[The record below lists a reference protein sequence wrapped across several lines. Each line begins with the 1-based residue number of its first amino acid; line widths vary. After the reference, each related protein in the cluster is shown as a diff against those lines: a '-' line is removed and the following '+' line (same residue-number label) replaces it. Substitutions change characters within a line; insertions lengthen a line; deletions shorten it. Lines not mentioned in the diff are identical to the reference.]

1 MTLSVLALVLLTA
14 AAHALWNSWLKV
26 SGDRLVTLATIAVG
40 WAVVGLA
47 ALPAV
52 GVPEPRVWSYLL
64 ASTLVH
70 TIYSLTLVRAYGLG
84 NLSVVYPI
92 ARGVAPLIVALVS
105 TIYLG
110 DALDSMGLLAVL
122 LIVAGVLWLG
132 LSQSHGSSAGV
143 LFSLLT
149 GVLIG
154 AYTLLDGQGGRI
166 GESPH
171 AFAAWLFILTA
182 TPVTATA
189 ILFHRGE
196 FTELARPLWSKG
208 ISLGIMSAGAYWIV
222 VWAMSVAPMG
232 LVAAVRESSVVFA
245 ALIGGFLLREPVRW
259 IAVILVFGG
268 IVLTRLA

>member
-1 MTLSVLALVLLTA
+1 LTLSVLGLVLLA
-14 AAHALWNSWLKV
+14 AATHALWNSWLKV

-40 WAVVGLA
+40 WAVVGLVS
-47 ALPAV
+47 LPVV
-52 GVPEPRVWSYLL
+52 GVPEQRVWPYLL
-64 ASTLVH
+64 ASTVVH
-70 TIYSLTLVRAYGLG
+70 TIYSLSLVRAYGLG

-92 ARGVAPLIVALVS
+92 ARGVGPLVVAVVS

-110 DALDSMGLLAVL
+110 DALGVVGSLAVL

-132 LSQSHGSSAGV
+132 LFQSHGNSAGV
-143 LFSLLT
+143 FASLLT
-149 GVLIG
+149 GTLIG
-154 AYTLLDGQGGRI
+154 TYTILDGLGGRI
-166 GESPH
+166 GDSPH
-171 AFAAWLFILTA
+171 AFAAWLFMLTA
-182 TPVTATA
+182 VPVTGSA

-208 ISLGIMSAGAYWIV
+208 VCVGIVSAGAYWIV

-245 ALIGGFLLREPVRW
+245 ALIGGFVLREPVRW

-268 IVLTRLA
+268 IVLTRYA